1 MNRRLL
7 GKEKS
12 LNDPIK
18 DEDGAEWQDW
28 LVDDKDDQEFKL
40 SQQQEFSERKN
51 K

>member
-18 DEDGAEWQDW
+18 DERWNRMAR
-28 LVDDKDDQEFKL
+28 LV
-40 SQQQEFSERKN
+40 SR
-51 K
+51 

>member
-18 DEDGAEWQDW
+18 DEHGG
-28 LVDDKDDQEFKL
+28 LNGKIG
-40 SQQQEFSERKN
+40 S
-51 K
+51 

>member
-18 DEDGAEWQDW
+18 DQDGGEWQDW
-28 LVDDKDDQEFKL
+28 VVDKEIGQELKL
-40 SQQQEFSERKN
+40 SANARI
-51 K
+51 